1 MNSSLTA
8 KEIRST
14 FIDFFIKKK
23 KHEYVHSSSTIPL
36 DDPTLLF
43 ANAGMNQFK
52 PIFLGSVDPNSDM
65 SKWVRVV
72 NTQKCIR
79 AGGKHND
86 LDDVGKD
93 VYHHTFFEMMGNWSF
108 GDYFKVTFSSLS
120 LSSGSLFAITLV
132 RDCTSVVCV
141 VLHVRD
147 CTSVVCVMSHVR
159 DCTSV
164 VCVVSHVRDCTS
176 VVCVVSHVHDCT
188 SVVCVMS
195 HVHDCTSVV
204 CVMSHVRD
212 CTSVVCVVSHEEICS
227 WAWELLTQEFGLPP
241 ERLYVTYF
249 GGDKLAGLDPDVEC
263 QQIWIKLGIPPSHV
277 LPGSMKDNFWE
288 MGETGP
294 CGPCSE
300 LHFDR
305 VGGRDAAHLVNKDDP
320 DVLEI
325 WNLVFIQFNRYLF
338 SAIAYPCRSCFHSVN
353 MEIWN
358 LVFIQFNRESDGS
371 LKTLP
376 KRHIDCGLGLERLVS
391 VIQQKRSNYDTDLF
405 VPLFDAIKKG
415 TGAPAYQGRVGSAD
429 KDGID
434 MAYRVLADHARTL
447 TIALADGG
455 RPDNTGRGYVLRRI
469 LRRAV
474 RYATEKLN
482 AKPGFFAKL
491 VKTVVELL
499 GDTFP
504 EDRVDPSVGSVCLQ
518 LKKDPQSIVDI
529 INEEEEQFLKTLT
542 RGRNLL
548 NRTIGKLGGSK
559 LTLPGDVA
567 WRLYD
572 TYGFPIDLTQLMAEE
587 KGLTVDMNAYEESKK
602 HAQVRWQAPVMLLSR
617 PPDMCYCHVLQT
629 CVVTVTS
636 SRHVLLLSRPP
647 DMCYCHVLQT
657 CVVTVTSS
665 RHVVVTVTSSRHVLL
680 LSRPPDMCCCCHV
693 LQTCA
698 VTVTSSRHLVSLGK
712 GASVDDQINLD
723 VHAITELQD
732 RGIPPTDDSFKYKY
746 RAKSLDKDAVYE
758 FEPCRGRVIGLRH
771 AKRFVEEVSSGQL
784 CGVLLDRTCFYAE
797 QGGQIYDEGYMVKVG
812 DESVEFSVHNVQ
824 VRGGYVLHIGS
835 IEGTLRRGDEL
846 VLQLD
851 SARRR
856 LVMNNHTGTHV
867 LNYALRSVLGLDA
880 DQRGSLVAPD
890 KLRFDFT
897 NKGAMSAAQVK
908 AAELETNAMIARNE
922 AVYAKESSLAVA
934 KTIQGLRAVFEETY
948 PDPVRIVSVGIP
960 VERLEEDP
968 AGPAGTKTSIE
979 FCGGTHLHRAGHIG
993 DFVIASEEAIAKG
1006 IRRIVALTGPEASK
1020 ALKKTE
1026 LLENELNTLRT
1037 ELEDPHGQTSP
1048 KELVRR
1054 IVDLTEEISHATIPY
1069 WKKEDMRT
1077 LLKGLKKK
1085 LDDKDRAS
1093 KASALDGALKQVRTL
1108 APETSAMFFSV
1119 DPDAK
1124 KIVCLSAV
1132 PKSAVNKGLKA
1143 SDWVNLV
1150 SPLMQGKGGGKP
1162 ESAQASGS
1170 NVACLQAAL
1179 ALATQF
1185 ASDKLGVVAAPL
1197 NSPVPVAAKKALPA
1211 KSKNRAPEVQTVLT
1225 NKPVLYTHLKDTQ
1238 AYPARI
1244 AAEYSGKELVEYR
1257 LSKGSNGV
1265 SAPSHLERF
1274 PCEKLPVYEDVRGG
1288 VRITGGNVIAYY
1300 LSPDELR
1307 GVGEW
1312 AQAEVLQW
1320 LSYVDNHIA
1329 PACSE
1334 WVHSYAA
1341 SGDSSNVRLAEESST
1356 RILKYLDTLIATR
1369 TFLVGERMSLAD
1381 VAVFCALLPMFEHVL
1396 DPRTRGAYPHLC
1408 RWFRLIL
1415 HQPQV
1420 FKVVGVVMLC
1430 ESVPKLPSK

>member
-23 KHEYVHSSSTIPL
+23 KHAYVHSSSTIPL

-93 VYHHTFFEMMGNWSF
+93 VYHHTFFEMLGNWSF
-108 GDYFKVTFSSLS
+108 GDYFK
-120 LSSGSLFAITLV
+120 
-132 RDCTSVVCV
+132 
-141 VLHVRD
+141 
-147 CTSVVCVMSHVR
+147 
-159 DCTSV
+159 
-164 VCVVSHVRDCTS
+164 
-176 VVCVVSHVHDCT
+176 
-188 SVVCVMS
+188 
-195 HVHDCTSVV
+195 
-204 CVMSHVRD
+204 
-212 CTSVVCVVSHEEICS
+212 EEICS

-305 VGGRDAAHLVNKDDP
+305 IGGRNAAHLVNKDDP

-325 WNLVFIQFNRYLF
+325 WNLVFIQFNRYT
-338 SAIAYPCRSCFHSVN
+338 YPCR
-353 MEIWN
+353 
-358 LVFIQFNRESDGS
+358 ESDSS

-376 KRHIDCGLGLERLVS
+376 KKHIDCGLGLERLVS

-455 RPDNTGRGYVLRRI
+455 HPDNTGRGYVLRRI

-504 EDRVDPSVGSVCLQ
+504 EVGVETLTSAAEIYTLDE
-518 LKKDPQSIVDI
+518 LKKDPQSIMDI

-559 LTLPGDVA
+559 VTLPGDVA

-602 HAQVRWQAPVMLLSR
+602 HAQ
-617 PPDMCYCHVLQT
+617 
-629 CVVTVTS
+629 
-636 SRHVLLLSRPP
+636 
-647 DMCYCHVLQT
+647 
-657 CVVTVTSS
+657 
-665 RHVVVTVTSSRHVLL
+665 
-680 LSRPPDMCCCCHV
+680 
-693 LQTCA
+693 
-698 VTVTSSRHLVSLGK
+698 LVSLGK

-732 RGIPPTDDSFKYKY
+732 QGIPPTDDSFKYKY
-746 RAKSLDKDAVYE
+746 WAKSLDKDAVYE

-771 AKRFVEEVSSGQL
+771 AKQFVEEVSSGQL

-867 LNYALRSVLGLDA
+867 LNYALRSVLGLEA

-897 NKGAMSAAQVK
+897 NKVTFTLVVFCSFLLECHYTGSTCCLCTPQGAMSTAQVK

-922 AVYAKESSLAVA
+922 PVYAKESSLAVA

-1006 IRRIVALTGPEASK
+1006 IRRIVALTGPEACK
-1020 ALKKTE
+1020 
-1026 LLENELNTLRT
+1026 
-1037 ELEDPHGQTSP
+1037 
-1048 KELVRR
+1048 V
-1054 IVDLTEEISHATIPY
+1054 
-1069 WKKEDMRT
+1069 
-1077 LLKGLKKK
+1077 GLK
-1085 LDDKDRAS
+1085 LF
-1093 KASALDGALKQVRTL
+1093 
-1108 APETSAMFFSV
+1108 E
-1119 DPDAK
+1119 
-1124 KIVCLSAV
+1124 
-1132 PKSAVNKGLKA
+1132 
-1143 SDWVNLV
+1143 
-1150 SPLMQGKGGGKP
+1150 
-1162 ESAQASGS
+1162 
-1170 NVACLQAAL
+1170 
-1179 ALATQF
+1179 
-1185 ASDKLGVVAAPL
+1185 GV
-1197 NSPVPVAAKKALPA
+1197 
-1211 KSKNRAPEVQTVLT
+1211 
-1225 NKPVLYTHLKDTQ
+1225 
-1238 AYPARI
+1238 
-1244 AAEYSGKELVEYR
+1244 
-1257 LSKGSNGV
+1257 
-1265 SAPSHLERF
+1265 F
-1274 PCEKLPVYEDVRGG
+1274 P
-1288 VRITGGNVIAYY
+1288 N
-1300 LSPDELR
+1300 
-1307 GVGEW
+1307 
-1312 AQAEVLQW
+1312 
-1320 LSYVDNHIA
+1320 
-1329 PACSE
+1329 
-1334 WVHSYAA
+1334 
-1341 SGDSSNVRLAEESST
+1341 
-1356 RILKYLDTLIATR
+1356 
-1369 TFLVGERMSLAD
+1369 F
-1381 VAVFCALLPMFEHVL
+1381 
-1396 DPRTRGAYPHLC
+1396 
-1408 RWFRLIL
+1408 
-1415 HQPQV
+1415 
-1420 FKVVGVVMLC
+1420 
-1430 ESVPKLPSK
+1430 